1 MTALLE
7 RALAAASALPD
18 DVQDEAARA
27 VLSYFGQEL
36 PSFDRTAEDQQAVAR
51 SREACAMGE
60 FASDEQIRAIWAKH
74 GL

>member
-27 VLSYFGQEL
+27 VLSYIGQE
-36 PSFDRTAEDQQAVAR
+36 PSPFELTSDDEGAVAR
-51 SREACAMGE
+51 SREAWARGE
-60 FASDEQIRAIWAKH
+60 IASDEHIRAIWAKH